1 MFIVFIAAAALAAAV
16 AVCALVRQRRR
27 LRAQL
32 ARERAAHRL
41 TEGCLYRDMAAFRR
55 RIEAVAAERAV
66 VAEAGRVVDAALA
79 YHAHHS
85 PIDPTTEGGLA

>member
-1 MFIVFIAAAALAAAV
+1 MFVLFTAAAALAAAV
-16 AVCALVRQRRR
+16 AVSALRQRRR
-27 LRAQL
+27 LAAQL

-41 TEGCLYRDMAAFRR
+41 TEGCLHRDMAAFRR
-55 RIEAVAAERAV
+55 RVEAVAADRAV

-85 PIDPTTEGGLA
+85 PIDPTSEGGPV

>member
-1 MFIVFIAAAALAAAV
+1 VFVLFTAAAALAAAV
-16 AVCALVRQRRR
+16 AVSALRQRRR

-41 TEGCLYRDMAAFRR
+41 TEGCLHRDMAAFRR
-55 RIEAVAAERAV
+55 RVEAVAADRAV
-66 VAEAGRVVDAALA
+66 VAEAARVVDAALA

-85 PIDPTTEGGLA
+85 PIDPTSEGGPV

>member
-1 MFIVFIAAAALAAAV
+1 VFVLFTAAAALAAAV
-16 AVCALVRQRRR
+16 AVSALRQRRR
-27 LRAQL
+27 LAAQL

-41 TEGCLYRDMAAFRR
+41 TEGCLHRDMAAFRS
-55 RIEAVAAERAV
+55 RIEAVAADRAV

-85 PIDPTTEGGLA
+85 PIDPTTEGGPA